1 MFNRLQPERAILVL
15 AHSFFCMG
23 SIHRLTDAV
32 RSQWQWLWRCWLLR
46 SAVAELLADAAKNAA
61 ETEKAGETKAAL
73 REALDAKHLLE
84 IELTDLKQ
92 RMEKHL
98 ETHEIAKEGN
108 RALLRF
114 VHTRHRLNVPFDPK
128 SIRGALQAADQ
139 RKP

>member
-1 MFNRLQPERAILVL
+1 M
-15 AHSFFCMG
+15 
-23 SIHRLTDAV
+23 
-32 RSQWQWLWRCWLLR
+32 
-46 SAVAELLADAAKNAA
+46 AELLADAAKNASEMAKA
-61 ETEKAGETKAAL
+61 EEIKSTL
-73 REALDAKHLLE
+73 REERDAKHLLE